1 MTSSLTKNFSETW
14 HQQNDFLNLN
24 LCIDK
29 PRATGK
35 GGGLAV
41 VYSSEVS
48 VTEITVPPVLSFES
62 IAFKVSGVSPVL
74 ILFIYRPS
82 KPNPLFFEELTELLA
97 FVNPIHDINIH
108 VDNPSCTHTTN
119 LMEILDWFNLI
130 QHVNFSTH
138 RKGHTLDLVCTA
150 GADINRLEGFVYQ

>member
-48 VTEITVPPVLSFES
+48 VTEITVPPVL
-62 IAFKVSGVSPVL
+62 
-74 ILFIYRPS
+74 
-82 KPNPLFFEELTELLA
+82 
-97 FVNPIHDINIH
+97 
-108 VDNPSCTHTTN
+108 
-119 LMEILDWFNLI
+119 
-130 QHVNFSTH
+130 
-138 RKGHTLDLVCTA
+138 
-150 GADINRLEGFVYQ
+150 